1 VAHADVAAEGDG
13 ESSEHSDCSDP
24 RRRAFRKRPDCR
36 PGLISQ
42 NGNPPYAVAHQEVRR
57 ALAEGRAAAP
67 SNLRAPGKI
76 ANGFAVESFTDE
88 LAAAARR
95 DALEFR
101 LGGLSDPRGIE
112 VVKRAAALIGWR
124 ARPSPGPGGIGRGL
138 AYLHYKNNETYVAMA
153 MEVEVDS
160 ARRDPRAAR
169 RCARTIADSSSTR
182 MPCACRSKARSCRR
196 CRARCY
202 EEVRFDPARV
212 TSVDFASYPLLR
224 FPDVPDIAI
233 DLVIR
238 PTDPPLGAGEAA
250 RRRFPP
256 RLRMPSSTRRES
268 ACARCHSRPSA

>member
-1 VAHADVAAEGDG
+1 MRCVA
-13 ESSEHSDCSDP
+13 C
-24 RRRAFRKRPDCR
+24 
-36 PGLISQ
+36 
-42 NGNPPYAVAHQEVRR
+42 
-57 ALAEGRAAAP
+57 
-67 SNLRAPGKI
+67 
-76 ANGFAVESFTDE
+76 
-88 LAAAARR
+88 

-153 MEVEVDS
+153 MEVEVDKRS
-160 ARRDPRAAR
+160 GAIRVRRVG
-169 RCARTIADSSSTR
+169 CAHDCGLIINPDAVRLQIEGSILQTLSRTL
-182 MPCACRSKARSCRR
+182 
-196 CRARCY
+196 Y
-202 EEVRFDPARV
+202 EEVRFDQARV

-250 RRRFPP
+250 ATPVPAALANAVFDATGI
-256 RLRMPSSTRRES
+256 RLRTVPFTPERVKSTS
-268 ACARCHSRPSA
+268 G